1 MTVQFAKWGNS
12 VALRIPAH
20 LLKEMGVNEGSLADA
35 VLENGKLVLSPIS
48 THRRYSLGELLI
60 GLTKDNVY
68 DDIDNG
74 PPVGREVW

>member
-12 VALRIPAH
+12 VALRIPTH

-35 VLENGKLVLSPIS
+35 KVEAGKLVLSPIS
-48 THRRYSLGELLI
+48 THRRYSLDELLAGI
-60 GLTKDNVY
+60 TEDNRHGE
-68 DDIDNG
+68 IDSG